1 MEIILGGNFLGG
13 NCPGGSY
20 PGWEFSKWELSWVGI
35 FFGGSFPGGSFHVTI
50 TCKSG
55 KISERKVSCI
65 KRANK
70 LNQYKQNSSF
80 QREKEH
86 VQRFII
92 SL

>member
-1 MEIILGGNFLGG
+1 MGIFQVGVILGGNFLW
-13 NCPGGSY
+13 
-20 PGWEFSKWELSWVGI
+20 WEFSGWELT
-35 FFGGSFPGGSFHVTI
+35 GGNHPGGNFPGGSFHVTI